1 MNEEYDTRVT
11 EILDEASDESGTLL
25 TSTETPDGTG
35 HSLIEVAKE
44 ADGFVASSEPTELLE
59 AVGLGTL
66 EDGSEAE
73 SVSEAITKGDPER
86 VEDLH
91 RLLCLAKL
99 GDRSD
104 EETLED
110 ATGGI
115 REAIRQTQSET
126 DGYDTRVAEI
136 LNEASDESG
145 TLLTSAE
152 TADDAGHSLI
162 QVAREADEFVA
173 SSEPMALLEAV
184 GLGTLPDGSEA
195 ESVSEAIAKGDPE
208 RVEDLH
214 RLLRLAKLGDRSD
227 EEQLEDATVG
237 IRKAINQAQSETDE
251 TMTEDTDQDET
262 PDRNET
268 EQKSAADDE
277 SETEAEDGNGED
289 ADDLGDRLRAA
300 MSSSLEEISGIG
312 KIKEQL
318 EGTTTDDEDDVDE
331 MEEADEG
338 SDEDDEDDGGLL
350 GLGDNSGGG
359 LGSSGSSHHSTM
371 APPPSERADMHAVK
385 RYSTMPKRNK

>member
-1 MNEEYDTRVT
+1 MNEEYDTQVA

-25 TSTETPDGTG
+25 TSAETADGTG

-73 SVSEAITKGDPER
+73 SVSEAITKGDSEH

-126 DGYDTRVAEI
+126 DGYDTRVTEI

-152 TADDAGHSLI
+152 TADDTGHSLI

-173 SSEPMALLEAV
+173 SSEPMELLEAV
-184 GLGTLPDGSEA
+184 GLGTLPDGSKV

-208 RVEDLH
+208 RIEDLH

-237 IRKAINQAQSETDE
+237 IRKAVNQAQSETGD
-251 TMTEDTDQDET
+251 TITEDTDQDET
-262 PDRNET
+262 PDQNET
-268 EQKSAADDE
+268 EQKSTADDE
-277 SETEAEDGNGED
+277 SETKTEEGNGED
-289 ADDLGDRLRAA
+289 ADNFGNRLRAA
-300 MSSSLEEISGIG
+300 MSSSLDEISGIG

-318 EGTTTDDEDDVDE
+318 EETTTDDEDDVDE
-331 MEEADEG
+331 MEEADEE
-338 SDEDDEDDGGLL
+338 SDDDDNDDGGLL

-371 APPPSERADMHAVK
+371 PPPPSERADMHAVK